1 MKNINLKGINKSS
14 VIGVIVLAL
23 ALTNAI
29 LQMFGLKILPISN
42 DDVNTVVS
50 GLWVVLSSAYS
61 TYKNFNTSTA
71 SQTAQQITDA
81 IKNGEILAEDV
92 ENVIVKLKTA
102 K

>member
-1 MKNINLKGINKSS
+1 MNINLKGINKSS
-14 VIGVIVLAL
+14 IIGVIVLAL

-71 SQTAQQITDA
+71 SQTAQQVTDA
-81 IKNGEILAEDV
+81 IKNGEILADDIKE
-92 ENVIVKLKTA
+92 IVGKLKTN

>member
-1 MKNINLKGINKSS
+1 MNVNLKGINKSS

-81 IKNGEILAEDV
+81 IKNGEILEEDIDAII
-92 ENVIVKLKTA
+92 ENA
-102 K
+102 KRK

>member
-1 MKNINLKGINKSS
+1 MNINLKGINKSS

-50 GLWVVLSSAYS
+50 GAWVVLYSAYS
-61 TYKNFNTSTA
+61 TYKKFNISTA

-81 IKNGEILAEDV
+81 IKNGEVLAEDV
-92 ENVIVKLKTA
+92 KKIIESIKKS
-102 K
+102 